1 MYWESKDYASSSE
14 FKKVLEFLKKTLF
27 FFCESQ
33 FSIFLRH
40 CPWLWP
46 NEFYKINAKKEGTD
60 PQLCEEI
67 EAILRHKNKR
77 IFIHIKFYL
86 RKTTFYQ
93 QKSTKGS

>member
-40 CPWLWP
+40 WVPDFDQM
-46 NEFYKINAKKEGTD
+46 NF
-60 PQLCEEI
+60 
-67 EAILRHKNKR
+67 
-77 IFIHIKFYL
+77 
-86 RKTTFYQ
+86 
-93 QKSTKGS
+93 TK